1 PGCGGTKPAGAP
13 GDEVMTLEGALGN
26 RYVPAGAESPV
37 VARLRIGTRAPTAL
51 MQGPINVA
59 LVIDTSGSMEGQP
72 IEDARAASLAM
83 VDSLSNHDKLAV
95 IVFHSKTEVLLPST
109 ELDSDSRKLVKAKL
123 GAMKAQGTTD
133 LAGGLRAGLSEVQK
147 S

>member
-1 PGCGGTKPAGAP
+1 FRLEAPGMGTGREKVEIVSGSRPSHASTGKTREERPMLGRIRALLILLSLILPGCGGTKPAGAP

-59 LVIDTSGSMEGQP
+59 LVIDTSGSMEGAP

-83 VDSLSNHDKLAV
+83 MDSLSNHDKLAV
-95 IVFHSKTEVLLPST
+95 I
-109 ELDSDSRKLVKAKL
+109 
-123 GAMKAQGTTD
+123 
-133 LAGGLRAGLSEVQK
+133 
-147 S
+147 